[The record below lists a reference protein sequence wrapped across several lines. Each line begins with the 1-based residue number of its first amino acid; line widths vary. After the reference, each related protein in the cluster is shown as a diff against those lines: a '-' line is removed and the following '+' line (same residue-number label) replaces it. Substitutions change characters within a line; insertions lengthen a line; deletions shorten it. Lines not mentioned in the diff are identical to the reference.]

1 MIQNGTG
8 RNAICYKCMKHF
20 CYCEDEAGGSSLNCC
35 YMSKDYC
42 VDCVPKGCAICTN
55 EEVCAKCLIN
65 VMAVMEPYVQIAT
78 QNISVVVA
86 KKCTVQIVTMEGSL
100 MLNVANVAGK
110 TTAPIAGT

>member
-1 MIQNGTG
+1 
-8 RNAICYKCMKHF
+8 MKHF
-20 CYCEDEAGGSSLNCC
+20 CYCVDEAGGSSLNCC
-35 YMSKDYC
+35 YK
-42 VDCVPKGCAICTN
+42 
-55 EEVCAKCLIN
+55 CAKTTVLTACRKDVQFVPMKKSVQNALIN